1 MPYIHVRTAQ
11 NCKFTKGTF
20 RIDGGMEEFFEYGKY
35 IEVPVGEHIVQ
46 VGNESNQW
54 TIRET
59 LGKNDDLEV
68 ILYVDGSG
76 DSICA
81 PEYYVKRDMDA
92 QTIGIIKERIEEAKE
107 NEKRAFDKIKMI
119 IRSIAA
125 IMMLMVG
132 LSMFTMAILN
142 PDMLGLIICGVGVVF
157 WVAGIIL
164 IISCI
169 LMKKKQKKQ

>member
-35 IEVPVGEHIVQ
+35 IEVPIGEHIVQ
-46 VGNESNQW
+46 VGNESNLW
-54 TIRET
+54 TVRET

-68 ILYVDGSG
+68 ILYVDGVG

-92 QTIGIIKERIEEAKE
+92 QVIGIIKERIEAAKE
-107 NEKRAFDKIKMI
+107 NEDRAFDKIKMI
-119 IRSIAA
+119 IRSIVSV
-125 IMMLMVG
+125 MMLMAG
-132 LSMFTMAILN
+132 LYMFITAILN
-142 PDMLGLIICGVGVVF
+142 PTMNYLIFCSVVF
-157 WVAGIIL
+157 WVAGTIL